1 MNRHPADVVALV
13 FSLVFLGSAAA
24 WAAWKHGG
32 LSADDVAWTIPVVL
46 IVAGLAGVTASLRRR
61 G

>member
-24 WAAWKHGG
+24 WTGWKHGG
-32 LSADDVAWTIPVVL
+32 LSADDVTWTIPAVL
-46 IVAGLAGVTASLRRR
+46 ILAGLAGVTTSLRRR